1 MLYPHE
7 PPISQHWKKTRKSQS
22 SLPINEACV
31 HIWGLEPGQSTEWWR
46 WLSLGAE
53 TMGQSG
59 HCDQPNNENMTRIQT
74 IYSFFR
80 ILNITLTCKHL
91 LYLFNVFN
99 HPSIITIK
107 TSVYN
112 KIYLLHRGWTNKGRH
127 WRYCFYSLFLTQMMS
142 P

>member
-1 MLYPHE
+1 MN
-7 PPISQHWKKTRKSQS
+7 
-22 SLPINEACV
+22 LPY
-31 HIWGLEPGQSTEWWR
+31 LSTERKQESPKVRFLSMRHVSTSEAWSRARALNGGAGW
-46 WLSLGAE
+46 SLGAE

-80 ILNITLTCKHL
+80 MLNITLTCEHL

-127 WRYCFYSLFLTQMMS
+127 
-142 P
+142 